1 MVEKEPIEKIEFNQ
15 LLREEELK
23 ELLVH
28 LVSKVPCKI
37 LYEFRD
43 EGILYSE
50 KLETSIFRGCEG
62 DFNFEREKMTL
73 SYLSK
78 KDNFDMYQR
87 MKLYYPSE
95 QGNHN
100 NLEVAKGLAGEIQKN
115 INDFFLNH
123 KL

>member
-1 MVEKEPIEKIEFNQ
+1 MIENEPMAKIEFKQ
-15 LLREEELK
+15 PLREEEFK
-23 ELLVH
+23 KLLVH
-28 LVSKVPCKI
+28 LVSKVSCKI

-73 SYLSK
+73 GYLSK
-78 KDNFDMYQR
+78 KDNMNMYQR
-87 MKLYYPSE
+87 IKLYRSSE
-95 QGNHN
+95 SGKHN
-100 NLEVAKGLAGEIQKN
+100 KLEVAIELAEEMQKTVE
-115 INDFFLNH
+115 DFFSNH